1 MASDTQTNDNPVPEL
16 SPAPELRQFDRF
28 IGSWKLR
35 GNLVGSDEET
45 IKGEATYE
53 WLPGGRKLNRRVEI
67 TYRPTR

>member
-1 MASDTQTNDNPVPEL
+1 MTSDTQNQRQSRPGV

-28 IGSWKLR
+28 IGSWKLS